1 MDRWNELIA
10 GYVLNNLTEEE
21 EQELA
26 EVLADN
32 PQLMSEISR
41 LRSTATLKSSQRIS
55 WAAERL
61 PMGSEGWADM
71 AVLPTD
77 EELGEGEAMQPQH
90 ARMSSKPYGPQVPA
104 AQALSTSENS
114 VFPDRGWLAVLTPV
128 KVMAVLREQAFSR
141 MGWWSWLVLAAL
153 VVVGIDNWRMR
164 RLLAI
169 AQERILQVE
178 SATEYLPSSVSDQ

>member
-10 GYVLNNLTEEE
+10 GYVLNNLTKDEQ
-21 EQELA
+21 QELS

-41 LRSTATLKSSQRIS
+41 LRGTATLKSSQKIS

-61 PMGSEGWADM
+61 PMGAEGWADM
-71 AVLPTD
+71 AVFPAD
-77 EELGEGEAMQPQH
+77 EDLSVGESMQPQPI
-90 ARMSSKPYGPQVPA
+90 RMSKLCEP
-104 AQALSTSENS
+104 QALAPRSLCANENS
-114 VFPDRGWLAVLTPV
+114 AFPDVDWLAVLSPT
-128 KVMAVLREQAFSR
+128 KALMTLRECAFVRTS
-141 MGWWSWLVLAAL
+141 WWSWLVLAVL

>member
-10 GYVLNNLTEEE
+10 GYVLNNLTEDE
-21 EQELA
+21 EQELSA
-26 EVLADN
+26 VLADN

-41 LRSTATLKSSQRIS
+41 LRGTATLKSSQRIS
-55 WAAERL
+55 LAAERL

-77 EELGEGEAMQPQH
+77 EALSVGEAMQPQY
-90 ARMSSKPYGPQVPA
+90 ARMSELRRP
-104 AQALSTSENS
+104 QALSSQALSANENS
-114 VFPDRGWLAVLTPV
+114 VFPDRGWLAALTPA
-128 KVMAVLREQAFSR
+128 KALATLRARAFAR

-178 SATEYLPSSVSDQ
+178 STTEYLPSNVSDQ